1 MGGSGV
7 ERCRRVWPLGELV
20 HLSIVVASDRMMQI
34 SRGLYSAMEELK
46 QRILAEGVNLGRG
59 ILKVDGFINHQID
72 THLMFGVGQE
82 LARRFADAG
91 VTKVITAEISGI
103 APALATAHALS
114 VPIVYA
120 RKTRPVTMT
129 GRVFVEVAPSHTKG
143 SDVFLMVSTE
153 FLGPGDRVLVV
164 DDFLASGATIAALA
178 RLVQHAGAT
187 LVGIGAAIEKQ
198 FEGGRADL
206 AHLNVP
212 IVSLAVVTDMGNG
225 EIAVA

>member
-1 MGGSGV
+1 
-7 ERCRRVWPLGELV
+7 
-20 HLSIVVASDRMMQI
+20 
-34 SRGLYSAMEELK
+34 MEELK
-46 QRILAEGVNLGRG
+46 HRILAEGQNLGRG

-72 THLMFGVGQE
+72 THLMFGVGRE
-82 LARRFADAG
+82 LARCFADTG

-103 APALATAHALS
+103 APALATAHALN
-114 VPIVYA
+114 VPVVYA

-129 GRVFVEVAPSHTKG
+129 GPVFVEVAPSHTKG

-153 FLGPGDRVLVV
+153 FLGPGDRVLVI

-178 RLVQHAGAT
+178 RLVKHAGAT

-198 FEGGRADL
+198 FEGGREDL

-212 IVSLAVVTDMGNG
+212 IVSLALVTDMNG
-225 EIAVA
+225 GGIVVA